1 MKYDIADNATD
12 NYNFEDMA
20 LRFKEASEATKALWV
35 WQEAKATHT
44 TEDAGHD
51 AFGDTLG
58 SNSLAAPF
66 QQTRVPSSWSRNASP
81 LRTRTPSRSA
91 KRLPLRATAPLT

>member
-35 WQEAKATHT
+35 WQEAKATRT

-51 AFGDTLG
+51 L
-58 SNSLAAPF
+58 
-66 QQTRVPSSWSRNASP
+66 W
-81 LRTRTPSRSA
+81 
-91 KRLPLRATAPLT
+91 RA